1 MRRGTKLHVLKAK
14 WNEEEIVL
22 KIPKALENHTT
33 SWQLERLSSRFIN
46 EDFKMTK
53 EDMIKY
59 VSSYSISTCSSRILY
74 TQGKRFH
81 MTMHACMVA
90 IMKFL
95 FSLAIVVRSCR
106 MYI

>member
-1 MRRGTKLHVLKAK
+1 MNYSRNLITGTLCSPLCDTSQIKVDKCMRRGTKLHVLKAK

-46 EDFKMTK
+46 FGEDFKMTK

-59 VSSYSISTCSSRILY
+59 VSSL
-74 TQGKRFH
+74 
-81 MTMHACMVA
+81 
-90 IMKFL
+90 
-95 FSLAIVVRSCR
+95 
-106 MYI
+106 

>member
-46 EDFKMTK
+46 EDFKMAK

-59 VSSYSISTCSSRILY
+59 VSSCTLNSTLAH
-74 TQGKRFH
+74 GKKYPMAKQAWYCETF
-81 MTMHACMVA
+81 VQ
-90 IMKFL
+90 
-95 FSLAIVVRSCR
+95 
-106 MYI
+106 